1 MRSPLRSTLACLA
14 LALAVPAA
22 SGCEKTDHAT
32 IDKWKGTQKGEGKL
46 RAAMLNSSLDADLSA
61 HAAANLIVIGREPDV
76 REALEG
82 TKLSADRKAA
92 LTAKLVPRLWPMAR
106 IEGELAVPSSAQT
119 AAKDTL
125 FSIRKFASPEV
136 RATIDG
142 YLVDWYTSGYY
153 EGRATLGAYLGAQI
167 LRAIGAPASA
177 PMIAAANAVVA
188 KPPTVD
194 AQGRQSR
201 PKIGNE
207 LLLGL
212 AAVGSPETVKYVLNI
227 VGMTD
232 RGDDTL
238 GTRAMAALHTAFV
251 DPGGRFDVN
260 SPEGLTANLA
270 QLTAIA
276 KEDDY
281 ANAIANDAV
290 TLIRMT
296 GKPACLAPLIELT
309 GYPQRGQRFRYVGA
323 NSALKCGG
331 ADAFVQVANWRCRP
345 PTSTGPRRAGR
356 RGLVAEAAHTE
367 PQGRDAR
374 RAARAAR
381 QRLVGRRAGSPIE
394 GLGVLGV
401 ERGQGGH
408 RLRGLAGDKTKLQR
422 LLGRPVRRRAGQGA
436 EARADPGRS
445 APSELADKLGA

>member
-331 ADAFVQVANWRCRP
+331 ADAFVQVALAL
-345 PTSTGPRRAGR
+345 PTTDKYWKDELAGAVW
-356 RGLVAEAAHTE
+356 GEAAHTE
-367 PQGRDAR
+367 PKDATL
-374 RAARAAR
+374 AALRE
-381 QRLVGRRAGSPIE
+381 LLGSGSWVGRWIAVE
-394 GLGVLGV
+394 GLGVLKSSADK
-401 ERGQGGH
+401 EAI
-408 RLRGLAGDKTKLQR
+408 LKLAGDKTKLSGYWGDQGDVPAKAQKPEPTLGQR
-422 LLGRPVRRRAGQGA
+422 A
-436 EARADPGRS
+436 
-445 APSELADKLGA
+445 SEIAATL